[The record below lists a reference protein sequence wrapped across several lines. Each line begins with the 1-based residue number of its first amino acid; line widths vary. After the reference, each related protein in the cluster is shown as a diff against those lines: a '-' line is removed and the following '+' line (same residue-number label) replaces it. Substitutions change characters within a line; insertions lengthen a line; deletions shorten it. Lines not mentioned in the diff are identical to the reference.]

1 MKRLRKRLISIC
13 LSSLAVFMFVGC
25 FNKGDDEVDKPNNYK
40 EYALQELENKYGEK
54 FEIKQ
59 TGGTFGA
66 TNDNKKL
73 MCYPV
78 SDKNAWFEVQV
89 EKDLSKVYDD
99 YQARLLEKLVAEKLE
114 KETREVFGEEV
125 TIKPY
130 ITTGY
135 LNDKKIDFDNFNF
148 EEYMKEEGPDI
159 VLYLFINRINNS
171 QDAETIYNYVS
182 NMNKYNMGKIFMA
195 SIYYLKEDA
204 YKDVDK
210 QYAMLRDRDEFYD
223 YFLDKEVTYT
233 NVICEMKDGVILES
247 IEEINE
253 KLETN
258 SKREY

>member
-13 LSSLAVFMFVGC
+13 LSSLVLFMFVGC
-25 FNKGDDEVDKPNNYK
+25 FNKSIDKNDKPNNYK

-135 LNDKKIDFDNFNF
+135 LNDKKIDFDTFDLGTYI
-148 EEYMKEEGPDI
+148 EQEDPDVI
-159 VLYLFINRINNS
+159 LNVFINRENNNE
-171 QDAETIYNYVS
+171 DAAQIYNYIDS
-182 NMNKYNMGKIFMA
+182 MNSYGINKDVMGIF
-195 SIYYLKEDA
+195 YFLKEDC
-204 YKDVDK
+204 YKDLEKEYYERIGKDK
-210 QYAMLRDRDEFYD
+210 FYS
-223 YFLDKEVTYT
+223 YFYSSERSYSRL
-233 NVICEMKDGVILES
+233 ICERKDGKVTKSIDEISQDLVKGLE
-247 IEEINE
+247 ED
-253 KLETN
+253 
-258 SKREY
+258 R